1 MVVGRYQALRE
12 AARVETA
19 SQIEIH
25 QLDNSLIDQT
35 SMPMLTNSL
44 DPPNNFVAATGN
56 SVLNG
61 SSSTESTPESFIM
74 KQKSKKMIQELD
86 DAMFERK

>member
-1 MVVGRYQALRE
+1 LVVRRYQALRE
-12 AARVETA
+12 TARVETA

-25 QLDNSLIDQT
+25 QLDDSLIDQT
-35 SMPMLTNSL
+35 SLPILINSP
-44 DPPNNFVAATGN
+44 DSPNNFVAATGN
-56 SVLNG
+56 SVFNG

-74 KQKSKKMIQELD
+74 KQKSKKMIQKLD